1 MLNLKLLM
9 IIKPMKKCLMALI
22 CLCFLFTG
30 CSSDDELSSIKRS
43 VVGSWQLVEQID
55 GFYPSTQSMPVETN
69 CIKEFRS
76 DGTVVTIVDGEQIS
90 EMPYWLKPTNQGDDS
105 YYLCYNPD
113 IDYSQSTGGTTL
125 RVEGDKLTIHSYGC
139 FASTIYVYRR
149 LKVRS

>member
-1 MLNLKLLM
+1 M

-55 GFYPSTQSMPVETN
+55 GFYPSTQSIPVESN
-69 CIKEFRS
+69 KVIEFRR
-76 DGTVVTIVDGEQIS
+76 DGTIVTIMDGEQIS
-90 EMPYWLKPTNQGDDS
+90 EMPYWLKPTNQGDGS
-105 YYLCYNPD
+105 YYLCYDPD
-113 IDYSQSTGGTTL
+113 TDYSQSTGGTTL

-149 LKVRS
+149 LKVGR

>member
-1 MLNLKLLM
+1 
-9 IIKPMKKCLMALI
+9 MALI

-30 CSSDDELSSIKRS
+30 CSSYDELSSIKRS

-55 GFYPSTQSMPVETN
+55 GFYPSTQSMPVESN
-69 CIKEFRS
+69 KVIEFRR
-76 DGTVVTIVDGEQIS
+76 DGTIVTIMDGEQIS
-90 EMPYWLKPTNQGDDS
+90 EMPYWLKPTNQGDGS
-105 YYLCYNPD
+105 YYLCYDPD
-113 IDYSQSTGGTTL
+113 TDYSQSTGGTTL

>member
-1 MLNLKLLM
+1 
-9 IIKPMKKCLMALI
+9 MKKCLMALI

-55 GFYPSTQSMPVETN
+55 GFYPSTQSIPVESN
-69 CIKEFRS
+69 KVIEFRR
-76 DGTVVTIVDGEQIS
+76 DGTIVTIMDGEQIS
-90 EMPYWLKPTNQGDDS
+90 EMPYWLKPTNQGDGS
-105 YYLCYNPD
+105 YYLCYDPD
-113 IDYSQSTGGTTL
+113 TDYSQSTGGVTL

-149 LKVRS
+149 LKVGR

>member
-1 MLNLKLLM
+1 M

-30 CSSDDELSSIKRS
+30 CSSYDELSSIKRS

-55 GFYPSTQSMPVETN
+55 GFYPSTQSMPVESN
-69 CIKEFRS
+69 KVIEFRR
-76 DGTVVTIVDGEQIS
+76 DGTIVTIMDGEQIS
-90 EMPYWLKPTNQGDDS
+90 EMPYWLKPTNQGDGS
-105 YYLCYNPD
+105 YYLCYDPD
-113 IDYSQSTGGTTL
+113 TDYSQSTGGATL

>member
-1 MLNLKLLM
+1 
-9 IIKPMKKCLMALI
+9 MALI

-55 GFYPSTQSMPVETN
+55 GFYPSTQSIPVESN
-69 CIKEFRS
+69 KVIEFRR
-76 DGTVVTIVDGEQIS
+76 DGTIVTIMDGEQIS
-90 EMPYWLKPTNQGDDS
+90 EMPYWLKPTNQGDGS
-105 YYLCYNPD
+105 YYLCYDPD
-113 IDYSQSTGGTTL
+113 TDYSQSTGGVTL

-149 LKVRS
+149 LKVGR

>member
-1 MLNLKLLM
+1 
-9 IIKPMKKCLMALI
+9 MKKCLMALI

-55 GFYPSTQSMPVETN
+55 GFYPSTQSMPVESN
-69 CIKEFRS
+69 KVIEFRR
-76 DGTVVTIVDGEQIS
+76 DGTIVTIMDGEQIS
-90 EMPYWLKPTNQGDDS
+90 EMPYWLKPTNQGDGS
-105 YYLCYNPD
+105 YYLCYDPD
-113 IDYSQSTGGTTL
+113 TDYSQSTGGTTL

-149 LKVRS
+149 LKVGM

>member
-1 MLNLKLLM
+1 M
-9 IIKPMKKCLMALI
+9 IIKPMKKFLMALI

-55 GFYPSTQSMPVETN
+55 GFHPSTQSMPVESN
-69 CIKEFRS
+69 KVIEFRR
-76 DGTVVTIVDGEQIS
+76 DGTIVTIMDGEQIS
-90 EMPYWLKPTNQGDDS
+90 EMPYWLKPTNQGDGS
-105 YYLCYNPD
+105 YYLCYDPD
-113 IDYSQSTGGTTL
+113 TDYSQSTGGVTL

-149 LKVRS
+149 LKVGR

>member
-1 MLNLKLLM
+1 M

-55 GFYPSTQSMPVETN
+55 GFYPSTQSMPVESN
-69 CIKEFRS
+69 KVIEFRR
-76 DGTVVTIVDGEQIS
+76 DGTIVTIMDGEQIS
-90 EMPYWLKPTNQGDDS
+90 EMPYWLKPTNQGDGS
-105 YYLCYNPD
+105 YYLCYDPD
-113 IDYSQSTGGTTL
+113 TDYSQSTGGTTL

-149 LKVRS
+149 LKVGM

>member
-1 MLNLKLLM
+1 M

-30 CSSDDELSSIKRS
+30 CSSYDELSSIKRS

-55 GFYPSTQSMPVETN
+55 GFYPSTQSMPVESN
-69 CIKEFRS
+69 KVIEFRR
-76 DGTVVTIVDGEQIS
+76 DGTIVTIMDGEQIS
-90 EMPYWLKPTNQGDDS
+90 EMPYWLKPTNQGDGS
-105 YYLCYNPD
+105 YYLCYDPD
-113 IDYSQSTGGTTL
+113 TDYSQSTGGTTL

>member
-1 MLNLKLLM
+1 M

-55 GFYPSTQSMPVETN
+55 GFYPSTQSMPVESN
-69 CIKEFRS
+69 KVIEFRR
-76 DGTVVTIVDGEQIS
+76 DGTIVTVVDGEQIS
-90 EMPYWLKPTNQGDDS
+90 EMPYWLKPTNQGDGS
-105 YYLCYNPD
+105 YYLCYDPD
-113 IDYSQSTGGTTL
+113 TDYSQSTGGTTL

-139 FASTIYVYRR
+139 FASTIYVYHR
-149 LKVRS
+149 LKVSR